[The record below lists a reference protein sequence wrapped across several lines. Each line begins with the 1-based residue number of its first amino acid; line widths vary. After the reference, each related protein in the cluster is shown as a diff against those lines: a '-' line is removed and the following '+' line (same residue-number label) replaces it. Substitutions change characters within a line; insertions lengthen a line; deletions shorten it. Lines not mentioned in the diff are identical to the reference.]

1 MLEIEE
7 RVNHLD
13 ELMAQLIQTVDR
25 TSKEM
30 QRSYERSQRDIQD
43 FREEMRLSREKSEQE
58 MHEFKT
64 EMRLSREKSEREMQE
79 FKEEMRQAHERAEE
93 RSKREMHEFKA
104 EMRQSKRDLDKKWG
118 ELSNKL
124 GTMAEDLVAPS
135 VPRILRQLTGC
146 SAAIEY
152 SAVRVR
158 KSKPQN
164 QEFDVVVK
172 CENWIF
178 INETKSTLRPE
189 HIDNFHRLMQNVRD
203 YFPEFQENQFIGAIA
218 SLYVDETLVKY
229 GEKLGLAV
237 LGFGEELMDVLNSA
251 QFIPKSF

>member
-13 ELMAQLIQTVDR
+13 ELMARLIQTVDR
-25 TSKEM
+25 TSREM
-30 QRSYERSQRDIQD
+30 RQSYERSQRDMQD
-43 FREEMRLSREKSEQE
+43 FRDEMQILHERAEERSRRE

-64 EMRLSREKSEREMQE
+64 EMRLSREKSEREMQ
-79 FKEEMRQAHERAEE
+79 
-93 RSKREMHEFKA
+93 EFKA

-135 VPRILRQLTGC
+135 IPRILKQLTGC
-146 SAAIEY
+146 SAEIEY

-158 KSKPQN
+158 KSQPQN

-172 CENWIF
+172 CENWVF
-178 INETKSTLRPE
+178 INETKSNLRPE
-189 HIDNFHRLMQNVRD
+189 HLEKFHRLMQRIRD
-203 YFPEFQENQFIGAIA
+203 YFPEYQNNQFIGAIA
-218 SLYVDETLVKY
+218 SLYVDESLVEC
-229 GEKLGLAV
+229 GEKLGLVV
-237 LGFGEELMDVLNSA
+237 LGFGEELMDVLNDPA
-251 QFIPKSF
+251 KFTLRLF

>member
-13 ELMAQLIQTVDR
+13 ELMARLIQTVDR

-30 QRSYERSQRDIQD
+30 RRSYERSQRDMQD
-43 FREEMRLSREKSEQE
+43 FRDE
-58 MHEFKT
+58 MHEFKEEMRQSRESFER
-64 EMRLSREKSEREMQE
+64 EMRLSREKSEREMQ
-79 FKEEMRQAHERAEE
+79 
-93 RSKREMHEFKA
+93 EFKA

-124 GTMAEDLVAPS
+124 GSMAEDLVAPS
-135 VPRILRQLTGC
+135 IPRILKQLTGC
-146 SAAIEY
+146 TAEIEY

-189 HIDNFHRLMQNVRD
+189 HLEKFHRLMQRIRD
-203 YFPEFQENQFIGAIA
+203 YFPEYQENQFIGAIA
-218 SLYVDETLVKY
+218 SLYVDQSLVEYGETL
-229 GEKLGLAV
+229 GLVV
-237 LGFGEELMDVLNSA
+237 LGFGEELMDVLNSTG
-251 QFIPKSF
+251 FTPKSF

>member
-13 ELMAQLIQTVDR
+13 ELMARLIQTVDR
-25 TSKEM
+25 TSREM
-30 QRSYERSQRDIQD
+30 RQSYERSQRDMQD
-43 FREEMRLSREKSEQE
+43 FRDEMQILHERAEERSRRE

-64 EMRLSREKSEREMQE
+64 EMRLSREKSEREMQ
-79 FKEEMRQAHERAEE
+79 
-93 RSKREMHEFKA
+93 EFKA

-135 VPRILRQLTGC
+135 IPRILKQLTGC
-146 SAAIEY
+146 SAEIEY

-158 KSKPQN
+158 KSQPQN

-172 CENWIF
+172 CENWVF
-178 INETKSTLRPE
+178 INETKSNLRPE
-189 HIDNFHRLMQNVRD
+189 HLDKFHRLMQRIRD
-203 YFPEFQENQFIGAIA
+203 YFPEYKENQFIGAIA
-218 SLYVDETLVKY
+218 SLYVDQSLVEYGETL
-229 GEKLGLAV
+229 GLVV

-251 QFIPKSF
+251 KYTLKLF

>member
-25 TSKEM
+25 TS
-30 QRSYERSQRDIQD
+30 R
-43 FREEMRLSREKSEQE
+43 EMR
-58 MHEFKT
+58 
-64 EMRLSREKSEREMQE
+64 E
-79 FKEEMRQAHERAEE
+79 FKEEMRQSRENSEWEMHEFKEEMRQLHERAEE
-93 RSKREMHEFKA
+93 RSKREMQEFKA

-135 VPRILRQLTGC
+135 IPRILKQLTGC
-146 SAAIEY
+146 SAEIEY

-158 KSKPQN
+158 KSQPQN

-172 CENWIF
+172 CENWVF
-178 INETKSTLRPE
+178 INETKSNLRPE
-189 HIDNFHRLMQNVRD
+189 HLEKFHRLMQRIRD
-203 YFPEFQENQFIGAIA
+203 YFPEYQNNQFIGAIA
-218 SLYVDETLVKY
+218 SLYVDESLVEC
-229 GEKLGLAV
+229 GEKLGLVV
-237 LGFGEELMDVLNSA
+237 LGFGEELMDVLNDPA
-251 QFIPKSF
+251 KFTLRLF